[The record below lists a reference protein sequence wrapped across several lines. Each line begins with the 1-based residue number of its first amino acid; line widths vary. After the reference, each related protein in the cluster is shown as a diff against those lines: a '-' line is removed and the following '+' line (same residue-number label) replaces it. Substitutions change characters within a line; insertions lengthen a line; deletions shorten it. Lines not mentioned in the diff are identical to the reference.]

1 MSEKK
6 ITVIEEPMAYIG
18 LPKGS
23 DLVAQIFNP
32 ETEHEVRVLLGP
44 LQALAVAQQMTVY
57 AEQILARDVQVVE
70 RYEREVEG
78 YCVERERPEKLDA

>member
-44 LQALAVAQQMTVY
+44 LQAIAIAQQLNVY
-57 AEQILARDVQVVE
+57 AERLLAGHAGII
-70 RYEREVEG
+70 ERERETDAILL
-78 YCVERERPEKLDA
+78 ERERPLKLDG